1 MAVVG
6 FASVALDLPARSP
19 EANSK
24 IVPRPPT
31 AGMSQEVVFPPFM
44 DVDFW
49 DVPAVFLHN
58 WQSVS

>member
-1 MAVVG
+1 
-6 FASVALDLPARSP
+6 
-19 EANSK
+19 
-24 IVPRPPT
+24 
-31 AGMSQEVVFPPFM
+31 MSQGVVFPPFM